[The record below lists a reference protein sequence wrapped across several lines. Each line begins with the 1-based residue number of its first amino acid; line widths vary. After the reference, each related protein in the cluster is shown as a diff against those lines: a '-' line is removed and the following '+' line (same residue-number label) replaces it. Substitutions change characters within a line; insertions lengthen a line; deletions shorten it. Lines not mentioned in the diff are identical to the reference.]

1 MIVLEGRNLRS
12 PLIPAAIGPGSLT
25 ARADL
30 RSNSAAVDAQIS
42 AGNAVQVNLNG
53 TLPVDA
59 QHEMAVRV
67 TGNTDFAIFNAVLL
81 AEGRKLLGRV
91 SLDGALNG
99 TFAAPRIEGHA
110 SLTGGEVQDIPRGF
124 RVHDIV
130 ADAESNGMTV
140 RLTRL
145 SGTAGEG
152 TVTATGTIDLS
163 REAMPVNIVLTTRN
177 ARPLVSDRFAGT
189 MDSNLRVTG
198 DAKEQL
204 TLAGDINLTRGEI
217 HLPEN
222 YPPSVV
228 ALDVRR
234 RGQAPPP
241 REVGRKPFRLDLK
254 VTSPGQVFVRGRGI
268 DAEVQGEMRL
278 TGTTDAPQ
286 VSGGLDL
293 RRGTFTVAG
302 QTLNFTRGRV
312 TFTGASL
319 QDEINP
325 ALDLVA
331 ENRSG
336 NIDVQ
341 LAVTGVASAPRIQLT
356 STPSLPQDE
365 ILASLLFQQ
374 STAQLN
380 PFQLAEIAQ
389 AAISLT
395 DAGRGL
401 DPIAGLRKG
410 LGLDRLAVG
419 SVGGVGTTSTETQ
432 TTVTAGKYVARN
444 IYVGATQG
452 VSGGTQ
458 AEVQV
463 DLTRNLKAIG
473 TVNNGLPTNN
483 TQQSRQHE
491 ESTSIGL
498 RYQFEY

>member
-1 MIVLEGRNLRS
+1 
-12 PLIPAAIGPGSLT
+12 
-25 ARADL
+25 
-30 RSNSAAVDAQIS
+30 
-42 AGNAVQVNLNG
+42 
-53 TLPVDA
+53 
-59 QHEMAVRV
+59 
-67 TGNTDFAIFNAVLL
+67 
-81 AEGRKLLGRV
+81 
-91 SLDGALNG
+91 
-99 TFAAPRIEGHA
+99 
-110 SLTGGEVQDIPRGF
+110 
-124 RVHDIV
+124 
-130 ADAESNGMTV
+130 
-140 RLTRL
+140 
-145 SGTAGEG
+145 
-152 TVTATGTIDLS
+152 
-163 REAMPVNIVLTTRN
+163 MPVNIVLTTRN
-177 ARPLVSDRFAGT
+177 ARPLTSDRFSGT
-189 MDSNLRVTG
+189 IDSSLRVTG

-204 TLAGDINLTRGEI
+204 TVSGDLNLTRGEI
-217 HLPEN
+217 HLPETF
-222 YPPSVV
+222 PPSVV

-241 REVGRKPFRLDLK
+241 KEVGRKPLRLDLK

-268 DAEVQGEMRL
+268 DAEVQGEMHVA
-278 TGTTDAPQ
+278 GTTDAPQ

-293 RRGTFTVAG
+293 RRGTFTVVG

-341 LAVTGVASAPRIQLT
+341 LAVTGVASAPRIQLS

-374 STAQLN
+374 STAQLS
-380 PFQLAEIAQ
+380 PFQLAEVAQ

-401 DPIAGLRKG
+401 DPIGGLRKG

-419 SVGGVGTTSTETQ
+419 SVGATPADTE

-452 VSGGTQ
+452 ISGGTQ
-458 AEVQV
+458 AEVQI

-491 ESTSIGL
+491 ESTSFGL